1 MVVVG
6 QKREEECSLRN
17 GTCEQTDRRNCDPP
31 AEREKGVIAISA
43 PFQDPG
49 IGRVLE
55 VYRQDHATYSSPL
68 WGRVILGVHLQQRVE
83 VPTQTCL
90 W

>member
-1 MVVVG
+1 M
-6 QKREEECSLRN
+6 
-17 GTCEQTDRRNCDPP
+17 
-31 AEREKGVIAISA
+31 AISA

-68 WGRVILGVHLQQRVE
+68 WGRVILGVCLQQHVE
-83 VPTQTCL
+83 VLTQTCL